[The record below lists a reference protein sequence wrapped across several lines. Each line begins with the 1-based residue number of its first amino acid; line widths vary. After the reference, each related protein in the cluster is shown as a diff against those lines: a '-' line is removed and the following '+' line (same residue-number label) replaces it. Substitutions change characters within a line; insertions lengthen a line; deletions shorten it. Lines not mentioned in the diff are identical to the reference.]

1 MKDPNLLT
9 TVAFREW
16 NMEVGG
22 GDRMGKSFELYVLH
36 FVTHFF
42 ILSYFLDRFSCIAG
56 CSLTYDVI
64 KDPG

>member
-22 GDRMGKSFELYVLH
+22 GTGWGNRLNCMSFTLLH
-36 FVTHFF
+36 ISLFF
-42 ILSYFLDRFSCIAG
+42 LIFWTGSRVSQAAL
-56 CSLTYDVI
+56 
-64 KDPG
+64 

>member
-16 NMEVGG
+16 NMKVG

-42 ILSYFLDRFSCIAG
+42 ILSYFLRQVLVYRRLLSD
-56 CSLTYDVI
+56 L
-64 KDPG
+64 